1 MFTKNII
8 AQELQKVD
16 LVVILTAMMVFAM
29 LLVSFNFG
37 EVSDQ
42 QFTYLARSFLQGKLY
57 FTELPNLHDV
67 APFNGKYY
75 WPSGPLPA
83 ILLIPLVKLF
93 DIFDL
98 FFYQGYLEFFI
109 TLSIFYLLFRI
120 ARTLRYTS
128 TDSLYLAFAF
138 SAGSVYLYIA
148 LLTNSYFYAQAL
160 TVLLLL
166 LAIHES
172 LTKKR
177 YWLIGLCLGAIL
189 MTRVTAAIG
198 VIFFILMSITSD
210 KKYTNKIIELTQL
223 IIPMFIA
230 FILLLL
236 YNYLRF
242 QNILESGYNLQLV
255 SNFFERARS
264 YGLLSLVHLPGNLY
278 YFLLG
283 HPLPVFRDDV
293 SHVLRPPYITADPW
307 GMSIFITSPYY
318 IYLFF
323 GSYRDRLMKIL
334 WVTVVAIAIPIFL
347 YYGIGY
353 IQFGYRYSLDFLPF
367 LFLLL
372 LIVLRQMGSQLSWGF
387 KTLII
392 ISSFVN
398 LYFSTSMLS
407 IAK

>member
-1 MFTKNII
+1 MFVKNHII
-8 AQELQKVD
+8 KELRNVD
-16 LVVILTAMMVFAM
+16 LVVILIAMMVFAM

-42 QFTYLARSFLQGKLY
+42 QFTYLARSFIHGKLY

-120 ARTLRYTS
+120 AQILGYRS

-166 LAIHES
+166 LAIYES
-172 LTKKR
+172 LTKNR
-177 YWLIGLCLGAIL
+177 HWLIGLCLGAVL
-189 MTRVTAAIG
+189 MTRVTAAVA
-198 VIFFILMSITSD
+198 VIFFILVTLVSD
-210 KKYTNKIIELTQL
+210 KKVNKIIKLTQL
-223 IIPMFIA
+223 LSPMLIA
-230 FILLLL
+230 FFLLLL
-236 YNYLRF
+236 YNYFRF
-242 QNILESGYNLQLV
+242 QNIWESGYNLHLAT
-255 SNFFERARS
+255 NFFERSRS
-264 YGLLSLVHLPGNLY
+264 YGLFSLVHLPGNLY

-283 HPLPVFRDDV
+283 HPLPVFRDGV
-293 SHVLRPPYITADPW
+293 SHVLKPPYITADPW
-307 GMSIFITSPYY
+307 GMSILITSPYY

-323 GSYRDRLMKIL
+323 GSYHSRLMKIL
-334 WVTVVAIAIPIFL
+334 WITVVAIAIPIFL
-347 YYGIGY
+347 YHGIGY
-353 IQFGYRYSLDFLPF
+353 IQFGYRYALDFLPF
-367 LFLLL
+367 LFLLFL
-372 LIVLRQMGSQLSWGF
+372 LTLYQKSPTLSLPFKILFITNSLTNFYLIV
-387 KTLII
+387 TLL
-392 ISSFVN
+392 F
-398 LYFSTSMLS
+398 
-407 IAK
+407 AGQ